1 MAGEG
6 ELAIVL
12 SRVDQYRV
20 GAERL
25 RPEVRDVPRGAVPLP
40 CGRDVD
46 DRVFEEIEPCGGE
59 PRFVRARE
67 GMASREARTEP
78 KPLGPGEKFMVTIDP
93 QKRSSRLYEHWEMQ
107 RAVVRR
113 WLERTGSSKVA
124 VSAIAFWSDAIARGS
139 QAQGFEKLQVRRR
152 GGGQHQ
158 QVDRASDVRR
168 ARRSI
173 VDRALARRRHPLGRL
188 RGPAEDGRHARLLR
202 LPRERAADR
211 AEADDPESRGAH
223 GEKASPAPQVL

>member
-1 MAGEG
+1 MAGQG

-20 GAERL
+20 RAERL
-25 RPEVRDVPRGAVPLP
+25 RPEVRDVARGAVPLP

-78 KPLGPGEKFMVTIDP
+78 KPLGPSHD
-93 QKRSSRLYEHWEMQ
+93 RSLHRPHIGDQ
-107 RAVVRR
+107 C
-113 WLERTGSSKVA
+113 
-124 VSAIAFWSDAIARGS
+124 ARG
-139 QAQGFEKLQVRRR
+139 QIRAQGFEKLQVRRR

-158 QVDRASDVRR
+158 QVDRAGDVRR
-168 ARRSI
+168 ARRSV
-173 VDRALARRRHPLGRL
+173 VDRALARRRHTLGRL
-188 RGPAEDGRHARLLR
+188 RGPAQDRRYTCLLC

-211 AEADDPESRGAH
+211 AEADDAESRWAH
-223 GEKASPAPQVL
+223 KEKAIPPPQVL